1 MLSVIKQFDLN
12 QKKIIFFLAIL
23 LIPSLITGPL
33 FAEIILLIIFT
44 IFIFNYNFY
53 KTYYLILDKKIIL
66 FFSLFYIYINLN
78 TIFNTVSIELSF
90 KNTIFYFRF
99 FFYSFFFILIHIYQR
114 KFFKYFLLSII
125 FFLLFFLLICIFCFI

>member
-53 KTYYLILDKKIIL
+53 KTYIQ
-66 FFSLFYIYINLN
+66 F
-78 TIFNTVSIELSF
+78 
-90 KNTIFYFRF
+90 
-99 FFYSFFFILIHIYQR
+99 
-114 KFFKYFLLSII
+114 
-125 FFLLFFLLICIFCFI
+125 